1 MLVQGTRNWKKANN
15 LEKIIFLQ
23 KTKDI
28 YTVPKEEKKSLN
40 VIKLNDWISWLC
52 ISLILG
58 TKQN

>member
-1 MLVQGTRNWKKANN
+1 M
-15 LEKIIFLQ
+15 FLQ